1 MEGGRPPGGVRVNPR
16 YIAVTVI
23 IFTFLR
29 LHLHHHFRPIS
40 LLAPIQT
47 PYNTPYNTHVI
58 GVHARLQG
66 MKRRTKA
73 PSSRPHVDAK
83 PTADRA
89 SPPVQVSFA
98 DVRRDFNRAYNQFYL
113 SGSVDQVLQRKISEY
128 DITVAEFEKLTLT
141 KQYQRYITLEEGKI
155 RFDEMPTSPHGEI
168 AGLLSLMIARQV
180 EGADNVAVLV
190 PAVDN
195 GTLFV
200 NSPNGHR
207 LQIE

>member
-1 MEGGRPPGGVRVNPR
+1 
-16 YIAVTVI
+16 VI

-40 LLAPIQT
+40 LLAPIQ
-47 PYNTPYNTHVI
+47 NPYNTHVI
-58 GVHARLQG
+58 GVRLQG
-66 MKRRTKA
+66 MKQRTKA

-83 PTADRA
+83 PTADPA
-89 SPPVQVSFA
+89 SPLVQVRFA
-98 DVRRDFNRAYNQFYL
+98 DVQRDFNRAYNQFYL
-113 SGSVDQVLQRKISEY
+113 SGSVDQDLKQKISEY
-128 DITVAEFEKLTLT
+128 DITVSQFEKLTLT

-155 RFDEMPTSPHGEI
+155 RFDELPTSPHGEI
-168 AGLLSLMIARQV
+168 VWLLSLMISRQV

-190 PAVDN
+190 GANDN
-195 GTLFV
+195 GMLFV